1 MDYSNWMGST
11 TAIHGLPLGNICLP
25 ASHDSGTCGLTTQLT
40 QDLDADEQKIV
51 TLLQAIAAKIQA
63 IPGVTPYIPDAY
75 AWVYDAVILTI
86 RNLLTA
92 NATSV
97 SQQLADGIRCL
108 DLRIYFDSASQQFY
122 TYHTLVGTPLTQILG
137 EIAAFLGSTKAEIVY
152 VTFGHFRGFELNTP
166 TFFAMN
172 AAITQALGEYA
183 YPQLIDPNT
192 EQISNP
198 VFQQTYEEIVSY
210 GTAGSKAVLV
220 NAGYATESPVETF
233 WPTTYSPPDDEG
245 NGGVVAGDYANSS
258 SLAAMISDQQDQ
270 YKNRG
275 SLPFA
280 LYMLLTPQD
289 TDVTGVVQDSDGAS
303 VLDLAAALHP
313 SAAVG
318 GTPTKV
324 AVELITEIEGM
335 GRGRYAGPV
344 GWIDAAGDGEFGIAL
359 RSAELHGRTV
369 RLFAGCGI
377 VADSD
382 PEAELAE
389 AQAKFLPVRDAL
401 TE

>member
-1 MDYSNWMGST
+1 MDYSNWMGLT
-11 TAIHGLPLGNICLP
+11 TAIHGLALANICLP
-25 ASHDSGTCGLTTQLT
+25 ASHDSGTYGLTTQLT

-51 TLLQAIAAKIQA
+51 TLLQGIAAEIQA

-75 AWVYDAVILTI
+75 AWVYDAVVLTI

-122 TYHTLVGTPLTQILG
+122 AYHTLVGTPLTQILG
-137 EIAAFLGSTKAEIVY
+137 EIATFLGSAKAEIVY

-166 TFFAMN
+166 TFYAMN
-172 AAITQALGEYA
+172 YAITQALGAYA

-198 VFQQTYEEIVSY
+198 VFQQTYEQIVSY

-220 NAGYATESPVETF
+220 NAGYATESAVKTF
-233 WPTTYSPPDDEG
+233 WPSTYSPPDDEG
-245 NGGVVAGDYANSS
+245 HGGVVAGDYANSS
-258 SLAAMISDQQDQ
+258 SLAAMISDQKEQ

-275 SLPFA
+275 SQPFA

-289 TDVTGVVQDSDGAS
+289 TDVIGVVARTLATALYRQVDRISSEAPTVGAALQAIAAS
-303 VLDLAAALHP
+303 LPTRAPEWTTLQQLGLDVDTNIGSNISQVVGTLPSLNPLSMIYADFYEVTNLVDLAIQY
-313 SAAVG
+313 STG
-318 GTPTKV
+318 QS
-324 AVELITEIEGM
+324 
-335 GRGRYAGPV
+335 GRGV
-344 GWIDAAGDGEFGIAL
+344 
-359 RSAELHGRTV
+359 
-369 RLFAGCGI
+369 
-377 VADSD
+377 
-382 PEAELAE
+382 
-389 AQAKFLPVRDAL
+389 
-401 TE
+401 